1 MFGGD
6 GDDLLRGGGGADWLV
21 GGDSLRRDS
30 DIPRGSADRLEGGRP
45 DVLDGQGGP
54 DLLVGGG
61 GRDTIDGGRGRDRIR
76 ARDPDRDWLLCGRGF
91 DRLTASAADVA
102 MRGCERREGPLT
114 TAEGI
119 VQWRVSVTV
128 VSLIVACPVAAPR
141 DCEDTLTLA
150 APGRPTATAAYSAKR
165 GMATEVVMPTNF
177 TDLDDAARQLNGAV
191 ASTVGDSV
199 RFGDLPDGSTDSF
212 LDALGVP
219 RL

>member
-1 MFGGD
+1 V
-6 GDDLLRGGGGADWLV
+6 DLPTGSKGGGQMFSTGRAALTSSWEAAGATQSTA
-21 GGDSLRRDS
+21 G
-30 DIPRGSADRLEGGRP
+30 AAATEF
-45 DVLDGQGGP
+45 
-54 DLLVGGG
+54 
-61 GRDTIDGGRGRDRIR
+61 